1 MASIVHVPFCYF
13 PDAAGGT
20 EVHVRELA
28 REQTARGD
36 RVLILAPADRAR
48 SYVHDGIPVERFTV
62 SNLIEDLR
70 DLYGSARTN
79 VGEFMA
85 VLERFRPDILH
96 VHGIGRAIAPEALRR
111 ARQLQIRVVLTYH
124 TPTATCVRGTLLLHG
139 AHPCDGLLDA
149 RRCTACTL
157 TGHGVP
163 AVLAQAAARAPAL
176 VGNALRKTRMRG
188 RLITGLRTR
197 ELVTLRHAQTRELLA
212 AADHIIA
219 PAEWVVRLLHG
230 LGVPASRM
238 TLVLQGIAH
247 TTAPPAEP
255 TGSES
260 IRLVY
265 LGRLEP
271 AKGIHLLVRALRAL
285 PDTGIELH
293 IYGVTQGDAHV
304 QYRRDLRDEIGRDT
318 RVVLHDAIAP
328 ETVVSTIVQYDVLV
342 APSQQL
348 ETGPLVVLEGFAA
361 GLPVVGSRLG
371 GIAELVRD
379 GENGLLVEP
388 ASVAEWAVALGRLL
402 HEPELLPRLRRGVR
416 PPRTMSAVAEDVA
429 LVYRRIAA

>member
-28 REQTARGD
+28 REQATRGD
-36 RVLILAPADRAR
+36 SVLILAPADQAR
-48 SYVHDGIPVERFTV
+48 SYVHEGIPVERFTV
-62 SNLIEDLR
+62 SNQIDDLR

-85 VLERFRPDILH
+85 VLERLRPDVLH

-111 ARQLQIRVVLTYH
+111 ARQMQIRVVLTYH

-139 AHPCDGLLDA
+139 AHPCDGVLDA
-149 RRCTACTL
+149 PRCTACTL

-163 AVLAQAAARAPAL
+163 ALLAQVAARAPAL
-176 VGNALRKTRMRG
+176 VGNALRRTRMRG

-197 ELVTLRHAQTRELLA
+197 ELVSLRHAQTRELLA

-219 PAEWVVRLLHG
+219 PAEWVVRLLHR
-230 LGVPASRM
+230 LGVPTSRI
-238 TLVLQGIAH
+238 TLVRQGIAR
-247 TTAPPAEP
+247 TATSPAKP
-255 TGSES
+255 TRADN

-265 LGRLEP
+265 LGRFEP
-271 AKGIHLLVRALRAL
+271 AKGIHLLVRALRAV
-285 PDTGIELH
+285 PDAGIELH

-304 QYRRDLRDEIGRDT
+304 QYRRDLRHEIGRDT

-328 ETVVSTIVQYDVLV
+328 ETVVSTIAQYDVLA

-371 GIAELVRD
+371 GIAELIRD

-388 ASVAEWAVALGRLL
+388 ASVAEWALTLGRLL
-402 HEPELLPRLRRGVR
+402 HEPQLLPRLRSGVR

-429 LVYRRIAA
+429 QIYRRIAA

>member
-1 MASIVHVPFCYF
+1 VASIVHVPFCYF
-13 PDAAGGT
+13 PDATGGT

-28 REQTARGD
+28 REQVARGD
-36 RVLILAPADRAR
+36 RVLILAPADQAR
-48 SYVHDGIPVERFTV
+48 SYLHEGMPVERFTV
-62 SNLIEDLR
+62 SNQIDDLR
-70 DLYGSARTN
+70 DLYGSGRTN
-79 VGEFMA
+79 VDEFMA
-85 VLERFRPDILH
+85 ALERFRPDVLH

-111 ARQLQIRVVLTYH
+111 ARQMQIRVVLTYH

-163 AVLAQAAARAPAL
+163 AVLAQVAARAPAL

-219 PAEWVVRLLHG
+219 PAEWVERLLRG
-230 LGVPASRM
+230 LGVPASKM
-238 TLVLQGIAH
+238 TLVRQGIAH
-247 TTAPPAEP
+247 AASPPATP
-255 TGSES
+255 TRAES

-265 LGRLEP
+265 LGRVEP

-285 PDTGIELH
+285 PDAGIELH

-304 QYRRDLRDEIGRDT
+304 QYRRDLRDEIGRDP
-318 RVVLHDAIAP
+318 RVVLHDAIVPDA
-328 ETVVSTIVQYDVLV
+328 VVPTIAQYDVLV

-379 GENGLLVEP
+379 GDDGLLVEL
-388 ASVAEWAVALGRLL
+388 ASVAKWAVALGRLL
-402 HEPELLPRLRRGVR
+402 HEPDLLPRLRSGVR
-416 PPRTMSAVAEDVA
+416 PPRSMSAVAEDVA